1 MKKLAHRLTLAIVS
15 ACFLTGCT
23 MGHAPVVSLI
33 TLEEKG
39 PVAVGPAAGSSK
51 VGRSEAWGILVF
63 ATGDASIS
71 AAMRNGGITRI
82 HHVDHETSSFLGVY
96 AKYTTIVSG
105 AYPVAP
111 LRLISASARAASA
124 ARAGV
129 AASQEVQRR
138 AIPGLG
144 LVTVREVDGGRQPH
158 QT

>member
-1 MKKLAHRLTLAIVS
+1 VRDACYFEIAAGEAAPFNDERKAMKKLARRLTLAIVS
-15 ACFLTGCT
+15 ACFLAGCT
-23 MGHAPVVSLI
+23 MGHAPVMSLV

-96 AKYTTIVSG
+96 AKYTTIVYG
-105 AYPVAP
+105 
-111 LRLISASARAASA
+111 
-124 ARAGV
+124 
-129 AASQEVQRR
+129 E
-138 AIPGLG
+138 
-144 LVTVREVDGGRQPH
+144 
-158 QT
+158 

>member
-1 MKKLAHRLTLAIVS
+1 VGLLLWTARQAKRAFNDDERKAMKKLAHRLTLAIVS

-96 AKYTTIVSG
+96 ATYTTIVYG
-105 AYPVAP
+105 
-111 LRLISASARAASA
+111 
-124 ARAGV
+124 
-129 AASQEVQRR
+129 E
-138 AIPGLG
+138 
-144 LVTVREVDGGRQPH
+144 
-158 QT
+158 